1 MSKSKIYLI
10 FSLLFITVI
19 LFNHQCQAQCYE
31 VPSGSGN
38 WVRLDGSPCD
48 PPIITVV
55 PFLRIVPDA
64 RSSAM
69 GNVGLA
75 TSADA
80 NSMHYNT
87 AKYATSTKDGSVSLS
102 VVPWLKNLGLT
113 DIYLGYL
120 TGYYRFNKLEA
131 VAFSLRYFSFGTFT
145 YTDLNRNVIGTGNP
159 HEFEIEA
166 AYSRKLSDKLSA
178 GLGAKFI
185 YSNLA
190 SGQQTTQGVDIV
202 SAKAFAVDLGFL
214 YKTPLNTDTKSNLGI
229 GLAITNIGSKVRY
242 TKQSTGDLLPANLG
256 LGFSYDIDIDDY
268 NRFTLAL
275 DLNKLLVP
283 SPSPVDAN
291 NDSIPDYRQK
301 DVIPGMLGS
310 FGDAVGGAKEEFK
323 EILAGVGAEYWYN
336 DLFAIRAG
344 YSYENPR
351 KGNARYIT
359 LGLGLKYTTFGLNL
373 SYIVP
378 TSNFRNALDNTLRF
392 TLNFD
397 FGTFKDES
405 AGE

>member
-1 MSKSKIYLI
+1 MRQSKIYLI
-10 FSLLFITVI
+10 FILSLSAFFIST
-19 LFNHQCQAQCYE
+19 LPGNAQCYE
-31 VPSGSGN
+31 IPQGSN
-38 WVRLDGSPCD
+38 KWVRLDGSPCD

-55 PFLRIVPDA
+55 PFLRIAPDA
-64 RSSAM
+64 RSSGM

-87 AKYATSTKDGSVSLS
+87 AKYATSKNNGGVSLS

-113 DIYLGYL
+113 DIYMGYL
-120 TGYYRFNKLEA
+120 SGHYRFNELEA
-131 VAFSLRYFSFGTFT
+131 VALSLRYFSFGTFT

-214 YKTPLNTDTKSNLGI
+214 YSTPLKTATKSSLSV
-229 GLAITNIGSKVRY
+229 GLAVTNIGSRVRY
-242 TKQSTGDLLPANLG
+242 TEQTPGDVLPSNLG

-275 DLNKLLVP
+275 DINKLLVP
-283 SPSPVDAN
+283 SPSPVDKN
-291 NDSIPDYRQK
+291 NDTIPDYRQK
-301 DVIPGMLGS
+301 DVIPGIVGS

-323 EILAGVGAEYWYN
+323 EILAGFGAEYWYN
-336 DLFAIRAG
+336 DLFAVRAG

-397 FGTFKDES
+397 FGTFKEDS
-405 AGE
+405 AE